1 MLQDNL
7 VYFLPS
13 PRIRPSSISL
23 IVLGFFNWRRVLET
37 KTQVH
42 SVLIAPGVSLPSRL
56 SQLTKQ
62 DLSLCP
68 GICLRVKWHD
78 LNRPLVQCLAL

>member
-42 SVLIAPGVSLPSRL
+42 SVLIAPGMSLPSRL

-62 DLSLCP
+62 DNMFMYTILCAYVCMCV
-68 GICLRVKWHD
+68 CLLD
-78 LNRPLVQCLAL
+78 P

>member
-62 DLSLCP
+62 DNMFMYTILCAYVRMCV
-68 GICLRVKWHD
+68 CL
-78 LNRPLVQCLAL
+78 LVP